1 MILVSSGAALG
12 ACLRYLLTTIIK
24 TKWQTLFPWATFL
37 INLSGAFFLG
47 LLTGSQHINL
57 FLGTGMLGGYTT
69 FSTLNTEWLA
79 LYQSGFKQLALGYLI
94 ASYLL
99 GCGLAFLGLVLG
111 AMC

>member
-1 MILVSSGAALG
+1 
-12 ACLRYLLTTIIK
+12 
-24 TKWQTLFPWATFL
+24 
-37 INLSGAFFLG
+37 
-47 LLTGSQHINL
+47 
-57 FLGTGMLGGYTT
+57 MLGGYTT

-79 LYQSGFKQLALGYLI
+79 LYQSGFKQLAVGYLI